1 MTFRPDGDRR
11 KSGGRASTKVKRRSA
26 TLVLRLLPPLAI
38 AAVCSMAFGGCGSK
52 LSDVAKT
59 KAEQVARAAFIKSVN
74 LRCSATKAQISLAGD
89 VGRALGMDTAAKRK
103 ADELR
108 RNTEGLRQQLKALR
122 GPPGLRKTLDAQ
134 LREAAAIP
142 AKVSNGQLSVAE
154 GRSRLETLRTELR
167 NEGLGECVG

>member
-1 MTFRPDGDRR
+1 MQFMP
-11 KSGGRASTKVKRRSA
+11 
-26 TLVLRLLPPLAI
+26 LPQLAI
-38 AAVCSMAFGGCGSK
+38 AALCATALGGCGSK
-52 LSDVAKT
+52 LNDVAKT

-89 VGRALGMDTAAKRK
+89 VGHALGVDAAAKRK

-108 RNTEGLRQQLKALR
+108 QSTEGLRQQLKALQ
-122 GPPGLRKTLDAQ
+122 GPSGLRKTLDAQ

-154 GRSRLETLRTELR
+154 GRSRLETLRTNLR
-167 NEGLGECVG
+167 NQGLGECVG